1 MRPSRY
7 LQIFAIIAICT
18 LGWQTA
24 NAQYF
29 GRNKVEYEGG
39 RYSIYAVASKK
50 VLSGSSPSNPLSE
63 LRPAV
68 LPPQDRSGEEWL
80 ALKAD
85 PNFGLPS
92 PDTLKVEPYHSKLSL
107 DYIGQ
112 PYLAVGADRY
122 GTYVAGG
129 ASLFWSDMLGND
141 HLATALQATGSLK
154 EIAALVGYQNR
165 RHRWNWGAVVQQVP
179 YRTGGFS
186 SGLEAVSGDTLYVE
200 QNYLLRQTNRQIS
213 GIAAY
218 PFSQV
223 RRVEFSV
230 GYSRLSFHEELKTRA
245 TSLLTGLVVID
256 TTMTLPSPKPL
267 NFVQTNAAW
276 VYDNSF
282 FGATSP
288 ILGKRY
294 RFEISPTLGS
304 LSYVGALADYRRY
317 FMPVR
322 PFLNAAGVAL
332 GAGRGRHKP
341 AANPNHPKRGAKTM
355 RSLTHSILLAGVALL
370 LGARPLPAQTH
381 ASQLKALVADELGR
395 YYETPFQISVEQPAK
410 VIIKGTVPTYWDKL
424 NVFGIVARVP
434 GVREISN
441 LLEVDTKMLPDDVIK
456 ANIKEGLALNR
467 SIEEPDKIKVTVNNG
482 EVVLRGTVNFRREAT
497 LAEDLASWQPG
508 VRGVTSEIEVL
519 PLRKALSDQDLTAT
533 LSDIIARFFP
543 LEAKSVQV
551 HVQNGQATL
560 TGTVTRLWARY
571 EIEKEAKRVRGVL
584 SVDNRIQVAT
594 EFSATK

>member
-1 MRPSRY
+1 
-7 LQIFAIIAICT
+7 
-18 LGWQTA
+18 
-24 NAQYF
+24 
-29 GRNKVEYEGG
+29 
-39 RYSIYAVASKK
+39 
-50 VLSGSSPSNPLSE
+50 
-63 LRPAV
+63 
-68 LPPQDRSGEEWL
+68 
-80 ALKAD
+80 
-85 PNFGLPS
+85 
-92 PDTLKVEPYHSKLSL
+92 
-107 DYIGQ
+107 
-112 PYLAVGADRY
+112 
-122 GTYVAGG
+122 
-129 ASLFWSDMLGND
+129 
-141 HLATALQATGSLK
+141 
-154 EIAALVGYQNR
+154 
-165 RHRWNWGAVVQQVP
+165 
-179 YRTGGFS
+179 
-186 SGLEAVSGDTLYVE
+186 
-200 QNYLLRQTNRQIS
+200 
-213 GIAAY
+213 
-218 PFSQV
+218 
-223 RRVEFSV
+223 
-230 GYSRLSFHEELKTRA
+230 
-245 TSLLTGLVVID
+245 
-256 TTMTLPSPKPL
+256 
-267 NFVQTNAAW
+267 
-276 VYDNSF
+276 
-282 FGATSP
+282 
-288 ILGKRY
+288 
-294 RFEISPTLGS
+294 
-304 LSYVGALADYRRY
+304 
-317 FMPVR
+317 
-322 PFLNAAGVAL
+322 
-332 GAGRGRHKP
+332 
-341 AANPNHPKRGAKTM
+341 M